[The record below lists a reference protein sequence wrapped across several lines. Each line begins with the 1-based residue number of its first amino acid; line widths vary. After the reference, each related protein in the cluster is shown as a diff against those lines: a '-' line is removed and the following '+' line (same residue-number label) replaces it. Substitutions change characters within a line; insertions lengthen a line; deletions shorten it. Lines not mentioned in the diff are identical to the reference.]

1 MNSPAV
7 DISDILAATSSL
19 ALTFATDLFVSEM
32 PDTSDTPDECVCVYD
47 TGGFEPEAGFN
58 YERPTVQVRVRG
70 PKGDYETAHNL
81 AQSIRDELHGL
92 ANHTING
99 ARYIGIWCMSDI
111 MSLGYDKNHRPM
123 LSVNFRIH
131 RTEA

>member
-1 MNSPAV
+1 MNPPSQ
-7 DISDILAATSSL
+7 DIKDILAASSSL
-19 ALTFATDLFVSEM
+19 ALTFATDLFVSEI
-32 PDTSDTPDECVCVYD
+32 PDTPDECVCVID
-47 TGGFEPEAGFN
+47 TGGFEPEANFN

-70 PKGDYETAHNL
+70 AKGDYVNAHNL
-81 AQSIRDELHGL
+81 AQSVRDELHGL
-92 ANHTING
+92 ANHTINA
-99 ARYIGIWCMSDI
+99 ARYIGIWCESDI

>member
-1 MNSPAV
+1 MNAPSH
-7 DISDILAATSSL
+7 DIQDILVATSSL

-32 PDTSDTPDECVCVYD
+32 PDTPDECVCVYA
-47 TGGFEPEAGFN
+47 TGGFEPEANFV
-58 YERPTVQVRVRG
+58 YERPTVQIRVRG
-70 PKGDYETAHNL
+70 SRGAYVAAHNL
-81 AQSIRDELHGL
+81 TQSIRDALHGL

-99 ARYIGIWCMSDI
+99 ARYIGIWCESDI
-111 MSLGYDKNHRPM
+111 LSLGYDKNHRPM

>member
-7 DISDILAATSSL
+7 DIKSILAATSSL
-19 ALTFATDLFVSEM
+19 ALTFGTDLFVSEM
-32 PDTSDTPDECVCVYD
+32 PDTPDECVCVYD
-47 TGGFEPEAGFN
+47 TGGYPPEANFN

-70 PKGDYETAHNL
+70 SKGAYVAAHSL
-81 AQSIRDELHGL
+81 TQDVRDTLHAL
-92 ANHTING
+92 TNQTVNG
-99 ARYIGIWCMSDI
+99 ARYIGIWCESDVL
-111 MSLGYDKNHRPM
+111 SLGYDNNHRPM